1 MNIPLR
7 RAAILC
13 AAMLFALLA
22 NVTYIQ
28 GFTTARLNADARNQ
42 RMLISRFEHPRGKI
56 LTRDGT
62 IIAASRRTKNASY
75 AYRRTYPGG
84 NLYAAV
90 TGHSSLYT
98 TTGLE
103 RAEDAA
109 LTGSDPR
116 VRVRALVTDGI
127 SEGADVRT
135 TIEQRVQRA
144 AYQGLAATGR
154 RGAAVA
160 LDPTTGAIL
169 AMVSYPSYD
178 PNLYT
183 TFDGAKL
190 TEIDTLFHADP
201 GRPLLNRVLNQN
213 YPPGST
219 FKVVTSAAALNSG
232 TYASASAVDAPIR
245 LLLPGTSTYLRNAG
259 GESCGDGRPALAFA
273 FQISCNTAFAA
284 MGLDMGQ
291 DTLRQQA
298 EAFGFNDDTLTVP
311 MPVSMSVY
319 PSGLDQAQ
327 TAMSAIGQFN
337 DRATPLQIAMLSAA
351 VANGGALMRPY
362 LVEEVRLPD
371 GSVIDRAEP
380 SQWRSVMSAR
390 EAAQLT
396 AMMVEVTEQGGTG
409 TAAALPD
416 VQVAAKTGTAENVQG
431 AEDHALLTAFAPAG
445 SPRVAVGVV
454 VEQAGSG
461 GDVAAPIARQI
472 MQAVLT

>member
-7 RAAILC
+7 RAAMVC
-13 AAMLFALLA
+13 AAMMFALLA
-22 NVTYIQ
+22 NVTLIQ
-28 GFTTARLNADARNQ
+28 GFRTASLNADPRNH
-42 RMLISRFEHPRGKI
+42 RTVISKFAHPRGKI
-56 LTRDGT
+56 LARDGT
-62 IIAASRRTKNASY
+62 VMAVSRRTKDPSY
-75 AYRRTYPGG
+75 AYRRFYPGG
-84 NLYAAV
+84 DLYATV
-90 TGHSSLYT
+90 TGHASLYT

-103 RAEDAA
+103 RAEDDA
-109 LTGSDPR
+109 LTGSAPKA
-116 VRVRALVTDGI
+116 RVRALVTDGI

-135 TIEQRVQRA
+135 TIEPRAQRA
-144 AYQGLAATGR
+144 AYEGLAATGR

-160 LDPTTGAIL
+160 VNPTTGAIL

-178 PNLYT
+178 PNLYS
-183 TFDGAKL
+183 TFDPAKL
-190 TEIDTLFHADP
+190 READALLHADP

-232 TYASASAVDAPIR
+232 TYEADSPLDAPSS

-259 GESCGDGRPALAFA
+259 GAACGDGRPPLAYA

-291 DTLRQQA
+291 DALRQQA

-327 TAMSAIGQFN
+327 TALSAIGQF
-337 DRATPLQIAMLSAA
+337 DDKATPLQIAMLSAA

-362 LVEEVRLPD
+362 LVDEVRLPD
-371 GSVIDRAEP
+371 GSVIDTAEP
-380 SQWRSVMSAR
+380 SQWRSAMSPR
-390 EAAQLT
+390 EAAQLA
-396 AMMVEVTEQGGTG
+396 AMMVNVTEEGGTG
-409 TAAALPD
+409 TAAALPG
-416 VQVAAKTGTAENVQG
+416 VVVAAKTGTAENAPG
-431 AEDHALLTAFAPAG
+431 ARDHALLTAFAPAD

-454 VEQAGSG
+454 VERSGSG
-461 GDVAAPIARQI
+461 GDVAAPIARRI
-472 MQAVLT
+472 MQALLA

>member
-7 RAAILC
+7 RASMLC
-13 AAMLFALLA
+13 ALMLFALLV

-28 GFTTARLNADARNQ
+28 GFTTARLNADPRNH
-42 RMLISRFEHPRGKI
+42 RVLISRFEHPRGKI
-56 LTRDGT
+56 LTHDGKVM
-62 IIAASRRTKNASY
+62 AASRRTKDPSY
-75 AYRRTYPGG
+75 SYRRAYPDG
-84 NLYAAV
+84 NLYATV
-90 TGHSSLYT
+90 TGHSSLYA

-109 LTGSDPR
+109 LNGSDPK

-135 TIEQRVQRA
+135 TIEERVQRA
-144 AYQGLAATGR
+144 AYEGLAATGR

-160 LDPTTGAIL
+160 LDPSTGAIL

-183 TFDGAKL
+183 TFDPAKL
-190 TEIDTLFHADP
+190 TEIDALLQADP
-201 GRPLLNRVLNQN
+201 GQPLLNRALNQN

-232 TYASASAVDAPIR
+232 AYASASAVDAPSS

-259 GESCGDGRPALAFA
+259 GHPCGNGHPPLAYA

-327 TAMSAIGQFN
+327 TAMSAIGQYD

-371 GSVIDRAEP
+371 GSVIDTAEP
-380 SQWRSVMSAR
+380 SQWRSAMRAR

-396 AMMVEVTEQGGTG
+396 TMMVDVTQQGGTG
-409 TAAALPD
+409 TAAALPG
-416 VQVAAKTGTAENVQG
+416 VVVAAKTGTAENVRG
-431 AEDHALLTAFAPAG
+431 AQDHALLTAFAPAD
-445 SPRVAVGVV
+445 SPQVAVGVV
-454 VEQAGSG
+454 VERSGSG
-461 GDVAAPIARQI
+461 GDVAAPIARRI